1 MDTKNSI
8 QNSHRLKE
16 SEVSF
21 FKHIDIN
28 MVGSTKGSSSFLLG
42 EIDFSIDCRSS
53 WSFANSW
60 RTIEK
65 KVAFATVADLYYEI
79 PSRLAFLRL
88 QYPDFTIVPYS
99 CWLFLVPYG
108 KGNMFFEA
116 DQVRSFLGRW
126 KVDLKSNSFPEHWI
140 NSQGSLNYPNWGNQT
155 RQMYCMFEWFA
166 YNNAKH
172 NACDCWGW
180 QCNVP

>member
-28 MVGSTKGSSSFLLG
+28 MVGSTKGSSSFLLLG

-79 PSRLAFLRL
+79 PSLFKTSIPWLHDSSIFLL
-88 QYPDFTIVPYS
+88 VIS
-99 CWLFLVPYG
+99 CALR
-108 KGNMFFEA
+108 E
-116 DQVRSFLGRW
+116 R
-126 KVDLKSNSFPEHWI
+126 EHV
-140 NSQGSLNYPNWGNQT
+140 
-155 RQMYCMFEWFA
+155 F
-166 YNNAKH
+166 
-172 NACDCWGW
+172 WGW
-180 QCNVP
+180 SSQEFFGPVKGGFEIQQFSWTLDQQSGVIKLPKLGESN

>member
-116 DQVRSFLGRW
+116 DQVRSFLGR
-126 KVDLKSNSFPEHWI
+126 
-140 NSQGSLNYPNWGNQT
+140 
-155 RQMYCMFEWFA
+155 
-166 YNNAKH
+166 
-172 NACDCWGW
+172 
-180 QCNVP
+180 